1 MKAVLSLVALLLVAL
16 PLPTASALSVFVHN
30 SNTPP
35 NAQVTYEVRDS
46 TARYYYL
53 FHRSLT
59 GDGQIEL
66 PLPVQFEQGD
76 TVTIAVNMTSPYVV
90 AYGSD
95 PGTLGDLGIDVYYN
109 LENTS

>member
-1 MKAVLSLVALLLVAL
+1 MKAILSLVALLLVACSIQ
-16 PLPTASALSVFVHN
+16 TASALSVFVHN
-30 SNTPP
+30 SNVPP

-95 PGTLGDLGIDVYYN
+95 PGALGDQGIDVWFS
-109 LENTS
+109 LTATP

>member
-1 MKAVLSLVALLLVAL
+1 M
-16 PLPTASALSVFVHN
+16 FVHN
-30 SNTPP
+30 ANVPP

-95 PGTLGDLGIDVYYN
+95 PGALGDQGIDVWFS
-109 LENTS
+109 LTATP